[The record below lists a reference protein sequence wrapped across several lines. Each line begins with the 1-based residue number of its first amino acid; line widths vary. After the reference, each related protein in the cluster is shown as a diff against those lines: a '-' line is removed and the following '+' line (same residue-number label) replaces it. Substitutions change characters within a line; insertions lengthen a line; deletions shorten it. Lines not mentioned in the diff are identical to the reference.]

1 MPAKP
6 KAKPKIHSLEARFGR
21 PLASMRDAWRAP
33 PRLLISEWAAQ
44 YRYLSPEASAEPGL
58 WNNERAPHLI
68 QPMDCLSPYHPAERV
83 VCKFSSQSGK
93 SECLLNFI
101 GYVIDLD
108 PGPILCVQPN
118 VTPMGEAF
126 SKDRVSTMLRDS
138 PSLAE
143 KIGKIKAR
151 NSAQTITHKALA
163 VDTPIPTPD
172 GWKAMG
178 DLKVGDQVYGDDG
191 APCRITYTTPI
202 ESGRPCY
209 AVRFSDGATIVA
221 DGEHPWLVE
230 WRQGAVGTG
239 AYIEGIKTTEEMRRE
254 LRIGTRWRYSVM
266 VCKPI
271 QGEAKELPIDP
282 YVLGAWLGD
291 GYSHAARV
299 VAGRDDREVGDLL
312 RPGAPYM
319 QEPEFNGRLWVFRL
333 DPRRGFEP
341 TCRRG
346 HPRGKTTA
354 DGKCRVCH
362 AQFERQ
368 RKTGVPIDPVI
379 DNTIHAK
386 LRSLG
391 LLSVAGDG
399 KSLKH
404 IPRVYLRASVDQRL
418 ALLQGLLDTDG
429 SITKIGLCRF
439 VTVLK
444 PLALDVAEL
453 IQSLGFKAT
462 VKESESFYTY
472 KGQKLRAN
480 NKFVVSFS
488 PGSVIPV
495 FRLERKLAIQQS
507 LKPVALRARRRQIVA
522 IDPVDSVPV
531 RCIAV
536 DNSSHLYLAGKSFV
550 PTHNTFPGGHLTIAG
565 ANSPAGLASRPIRY
579 LICDEL
585 DRWEVTKEGDPLVL
599 ARKRLQTFRA
609 RRSAKEIL
617 VSSPTYPDVGI
628 SAEYERCTQQWEWQ
642 LACQHCGALQF
653 PRLEH
658 FSWDAQDA
666 STVRYVCKS
675 CGAEHPRGQEDR
687 VKLSG
692 RWVCVKDGPET
703 SVGFWFNQ
711 WASPFARWDDTV
723 ADWIDA
729 QDDAARKQAV
739 VNTAFAEAWD
749 GEGERV
755 EPHSL
760 LNRLETYPAEVP
772 DGGLV
777 LTMGADVQGDRIE
790 AEIVAWGAH
799 FESWSIA
806 YEVLPGE
813 PTGREVW
820 DDLLEF
826 YRATWTHESG
836 TKMRPVALC
845 VDSGAYSQHVYE
857 FVKRARDRGII
868 PIKGA
873 PGMSRDAIHGDWRQ
887 LMKRAARRMHN
898 GRPPEILGVDAIKRT
913 IYHHLSAAPGA
924 PGYCH
929 FPTDR
934 SEEYFLQL
942 TGERLVAVAH
952 RNKRSEYRWVPVHS
966 AVEGLDCRVYAYAAL
981 LLSRA
986 GAATVEKATVQQSPA
1001 QNPDQ
1006 APSKAE
1012 PLSVQSQIKRKTPLL
1027 PSGVGTPTIRRR
1039 ASSWW

>member
-6 KAKPKIHSLEARFGR
+6 KTHSLEARFSR
-21 PLASMRDAWRAP
+21 PLASVRDAWRAP

-58 WNNERAPHLI
+58 WSNERAPHLI

-151 NSAQTITHKALA
+151 NSAQTITHK
-163 VDTPIPTPD
+163 
-172 GWKAMG
+172 
-178 DLKVGDQVYGDDG
+178 
-191 APCRITYTTPI
+191 
-202 ESGRPCY
+202 S
-209 AVRFSDGATIVA
+209 
-221 DGEHPWLVE
+221 
-230 WRQGAVGTG
+230 
-239 AYIEGIKTTEEMRRE
+239 
-254 LRIGTRWRYSVM
+254 
-266 VCKPI
+266 
-271 QGEAKELPIDP
+271 
-282 YVLGAWLGD
+282 
-291 GYSHAARV
+291 
-299 VAGRDDREVGDLL
+299 
-312 RPGAPYM
+312 
-319 QEPEFNGRLWVFRL
+319 
-333 DPRRGFEP
+333 
-341 TCRRG
+341 
-346 HPRGKTTA
+346 
-354 DGKCRVCH
+354 
-362 AQFERQ
+362 
-368 RKTGVPIDPVI
+368 
-379 DNTIHAK
+379 
-386 LRSLG
+386 
-391 LLSVAGDG
+391 
-399 KSLKH
+399 
-404 IPRVYLRASVDQRL
+404 
-418 ALLQGLLDTDG
+418 
-429 SITKIGLCRF
+429 
-439 VTVLK
+439 
-444 PLALDVAEL
+444 
-453 IQSLGFKAT
+453 
-462 VKESESFYTY
+462 
-472 KGQKLRAN
+472 
-480 NKFVVSFS
+480 
-488 PGSVIPV
+488 
-495 FRLERKLAIQQS
+495 
-507 LKPVALRARRRQIVA
+507 
-522 IDPVDSVPV
+522 
-531 RCIAV
+531 
-536 DNSSHLYLAGKSFV
+536 
-550 PTHNTFPGGHLTIAG
+550 FPGGHLTIAG

-609 RRSAKEIL
+609 RRSAKEII

-628 SAEYERCTQQWEWQ
+628 SAEYGRCTQQWEWQ

-658 FSWDAQDA
+658 FSWDAQDT

-675 CGAEHPRGQEDR
+675 CGAEHPRTQEDR

-703 SVGFWFNQ
+703 AVGFWFNQ

-723 ADWIDA
+723 ADWLDA

-836 TKMRPVALC
+836 VKMRPVALC

-857 FVKRARDRGII
+857 FVKRARDRGVI

-873 PGMSRDAIHGDWRQ
+873 PGMTRDAIHGDWRQ

-942 TGERLVAVAH
+942 TGERLVSVAH

-966 AVEGLDCRVYAYAAL
+966 AVEALDCRVYAYAAL

-986 GAATVEKATVQQSPA
+986 GAATIEKATQQEQETGEGSKKKVWTPDADRPIGERPA
-1001 QNPDQ
+1001 LPT
-1006 APSKAE
+1006 
-1012 PLSVQSQIKRKTPLL
+1012 LSTFPHVADW
-1027 PSGVGTPTIRRR
+1027 G
-1039 ASSWW
+1039 